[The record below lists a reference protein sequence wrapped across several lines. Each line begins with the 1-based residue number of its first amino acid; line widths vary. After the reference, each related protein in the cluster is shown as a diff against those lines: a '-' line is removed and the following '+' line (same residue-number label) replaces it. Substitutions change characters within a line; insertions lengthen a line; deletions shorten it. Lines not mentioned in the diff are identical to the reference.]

1 MNKYNRLLTIIL
13 FVIVS
18 IMVISMINVDNAH
31 STGERNV
38 NYNPLSIGTSSI
50 TLDKNS
56 VSIAAGSSTTDS
68 YTVKLT
74 SGTAWGTSLSSNSL
88 SGFTISFSNNG
99 GDPTYTGTMTI
110 SIASTV
116 SDGTYHV
123 YVNATGDDPSSSPAV
138 LSVSVTGHTSST
150 TPPPV
155 TPSKSFTAL
164 YGTDIAGSSVII
176 LFLLAA
182 IVPMVL
188 RRKNL
193 AVMGYVSFIVSMGSA
208 IFLISD
214 DSLLRSSGY
223 LHWILLLIFT
233 AGMIISMLGYL
244 LTKDKLKET
253 ARMGLAYGSI
263 FMSIAMILDAALGLP
278 LSSISNVGGSIGF
291 NYLFGFGINAPS
303 TLAVSLAFS
312 LLLIFNGLV
321 FSTFLRSKGNMT
333 GSRSK

>member
-1 MNKYNRLLTIIL
+1 MNKYNKLLTIIL
-13 FVIVS
+13 LVIVS

-31 STGERNV
+31 GTRDRNG
-38 NYNPLSIGTSSI
+38 NYNPFSYGTSSI
-50 TLDKNS
+50 TLSKNS
-56 VSIAAGSSTTDS
+56 VSITPGSSATDS
-68 YTVKLT
+68 YTVELS
-74 SGTAWGTSLSSNSL
+74 SGTTWGTSLSSKSL

-99 GDPTYTGTMTI
+99 GDPPYTGTMTV
-110 SIASTV
+110 SVASTV

-123 YVNATGDDPSSSPAV
+123 FINATGDDPSSSPAV
-138 LSVSVTGHTSST
+138 LSVSVTGHASST

-208 IFLISD
+208 IFLISND
-214 DSLLRSSGY
+214 RLLRSSGY

-291 NYLFGFGINAPS
+291 NYLFGFGINSPS

-312 LLLIFNGLV
+312 ILLIFNGLL
-321 FSTFLRSKGNMT
+321 FSSFFRSK
-333 GSRSK
+333 SSVSSKKTN

>member
-1 MNKYNRLLTIIL
+1 MNKYNKLLTIIL

-31 STGERNV
+31 ETGDRNG
-38 NYNPLSIGTSSI
+38 NYIPFSDGTSSI
-50 TLDKNS
+50 TLSKNS
-56 VSIAAGSSTTDS
+56 VSITPGSSTTDS
-68 YTVKLT
+68 YTVELS
-74 SGTAWGTSLSSNSL
+74 SGTTWGTSLSSNSL
-88 SGFTISFSNNG
+88 SGFTIGFSNSG
-99 GDPTYTGTMTI
+99 GDPPYTGTMTI

-123 YVNATGDDPSSSPAV
+123 YINATGDDPSSSPAV
-138 LSVSVTGHTSST
+138 LSVSVTGHASST

-208 IFLISD
+208 IFLITD

-233 AGMIISMLGYL
+233 AGMIVSMLGYL

-263 FMSIAMILDAALGLP
+263 FMSIAMILDAVLGLP

-291 NYLFGFGINAPS
+291 NYLFGFGINSPS
-303 TLAVSLAFS
+303 TLAVSFAFS
-312 LLLIFNGLV
+312 LLLIFNGLL
-321 FSTFLRSKGNMT
+321 FSSFFRSKSSLSNKKT
-333 GSRSK
+333 N

>member
-1 MNKYNRLLTIIL
+1 MNKYNKLLTIIL

-31 STGERNV
+31 GTGDKNG
-38 NYNPLSIGTSSI
+38 NYNPLSVIGSSSI
-50 TLDKNS
+50 TLGKDS
-56 VSIAAGSSTTDS
+56 VSIAVGSSTTVS

-74 SGTAWGTSLSSNSL
+74 SGKPWSTSLSSNSL
-88 SGFTISFSNNG
+88 SGFTVSFSNSG
-99 GDPTYTGTMTI
+99 GDPTYTGTMTVLV
-110 SIASTV
+110 ASTV
-116 SDGTYHV
+116 SDGTYHLSIS
-123 YVNATGDDPSSSPAV
+123 ATGDDPSSSPAV
-138 LSVSVTGHTSST
+138 LSVSVTGHPSST

-208 IFLISD
+208 IFLITD

-223 LHWILLLIFT
+223 LHWILLLIFI
-233 AGMIISMLGYL
+233 AGMIVSMLGYL
-244 LTKDKLKET
+244 Q
-253 ARMGLAYGSI
+253 
-263 FMSIAMILDAALGLP
+263 
-278 LSSISNVGGSIGF
+278 
-291 NYLFGFGINAPS
+291 
-303 TLAVSLAFS
+303 
-312 LLLIFNGLV
+312 
-321 FSTFLRSKGNMT
+321 
-333 GSRSK
+333 